1 MTKEEKLAFAG
12 ELTYNLT
19 SNILPYWLSKMT
31 APEGGY
37 YGRRDGNDMLHADE
51 PRGAILNA
59 RILWTLSAAARFTGD
74 PQYAEAAARQM
85 RYVADTFIDRE
96 YGGVFWAVN
105 PDGTPSADKK
115 QFYAIAFTI
124 YGLAEYV
131 RLCGDKEALE
141 LAVELFRCI
150 EKHSRDNVRGGY
162 FEASARD
169 WSPLADVRLSDKDE
183 NASKTMN
190 THLHILEGYANL
202 LRVWPTEEC
211 REATASLLR
220 LFNDVIVDSQTHN
233 LGLFFDDDFRR
244 LDAEISYGHDIEAS
258 WLMFE
263 AAEVIGDA
271 ALLAKTADV
280 TRHVALAALRG
291 RCYDG
296 SMVYERHANGHFDN
310 EKHWWVQA
318 ENVVGQIYLAR
329 FHSATK
335 EASDKALADALQSWR
350 DIDSMIVDH
359 ENGEWYWSRMP
370 DGSINRRDDKAGFW
384 KCPYHNSRMC
394 IEAASQLREM
404 AEE

>member
-1 MTKEEKLAFAG
+1 M
-12 ELTYNLT
+12 
-19 SNILPYWLSKMT
+19 NIVLGIT
-31 APEGGY
+31 GG
-37 YGRRDGNDMLHADE
+37 
-51 PRGAILNA
+51 I
-59 RILWTLSAAARFTGD
+59 AA
-74 PQYAEAAARQM
+74 YK
-85 RYVADTFIDRE
+85 
-96 YGGVFWAVN
+96 
-105 PDGTPSADKK
+105 S
-115 QFYAIAFTI
+115 
-124 YGLAEYV
+124 
-131 RLCGDKEALE
+131 
-141 LAVELFRCI
+141 
-150 EKHSRDNVRGGY
+150 
-162 FEASARD
+162 
-169 WSPLADVRLSDKDE
+169 
-183 NASKTMN
+183 
-190 THLHILEGYANL
+190 
-202 LRVWPTEEC
+202 
-211 REATASLLR
+211 ASLLR

-350 DIDSMIVDH
+350 YIDSMIVDH

>member
-19 SNILPYWLSKMT
+19 SNILPYWLTKMT
-31 APEGGY
+31 APDGGY
-37 YGRRDGNDMLHADE
+37 YGRRDGHDVLHADE

-74 PQYAEAAARQM
+74 AQYAEAAARQM

-96 YGGVFWAVN
+96 FGGVFWAVN
-105 PDGTPSADKK
+105 PDGTPAADKK

-131 RLCGDKEALE
+131 RLTGDKEALQ
-141 LAVELFRCI
+141 LAIELFRSI
-150 EKHSRDNVRGGY
+150 EEHSRDRVRGGY

-169 WSPLADVRLSDKDE
+169 WLPLADVRLSDKDE

-202 LRVWPTEEC
+202 LRVWPAEEC

-220 LFNDVIVDSQTHN
+220 LFNGVIVDPTTHH

-258 WLMFE
+258 WLMLE
-263 AAEVIGDA
+263 AAQVINDA
-271 ALLAKTADV
+271 ELLARTTDV
-280 TRHVALAALRG
+280 TRHVAFAALRG

-318 ENVVGQIYLAR
+318 EDVIGQIYLAR

-335 EASDKALADALQSWR
+335 EEADKALAGALQSWR
-350 DIDSMIVDH
+350 YIDSMIVDH

-394 IEAASQLREM
+394 IEAASQLRELT
-404 AEE
+404 EE

>member
-1 MTKEEKLAFAG
+1 
-12 ELTYNLT
+12 
-19 SNILPYWLSKMT
+19 
-31 APEGGY
+31 
-37 YGRRDGNDMLHADE
+37 MLHADE

-350 DIDSMIVDH
+350 YIDSMIVDH

-370 DGSINRRDDKAGFW
+370 DGSINRRDDKSGFW

>member
-296 SMVYERHANGHFDN
+296 SMG
-310 EKHWWVQA
+310 
-318 ENVVGQIYLAR
+318 L
-329 FHSATK
+329 
-335 EASDKALADALQSWR
+335 
-350 DIDSMIVDH
+350 
-359 ENGEWYWSRMP
+359 
-370 DGSINRRDDKAGFW
+370 
-384 KCPYHNSRMC
+384 
-394 IEAASQLREM
+394 
-404 AEE
+404 